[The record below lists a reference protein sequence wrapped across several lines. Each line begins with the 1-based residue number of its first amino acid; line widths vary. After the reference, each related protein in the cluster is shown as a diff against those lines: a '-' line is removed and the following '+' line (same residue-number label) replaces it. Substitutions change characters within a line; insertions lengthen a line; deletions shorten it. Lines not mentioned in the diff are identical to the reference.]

1 MSKDYR
7 FQSDE
12 WNAADEG
19 EFHSKKP
26 NTLRE
31 KSVKAMQK
39 RAMLRRNKQRRSHDE
54 IQHWSPSSLKKIIS
68 RYHLVAR
75 HCAFRLN

>member
-12 WNAADEG
+12 WNTADEG

-39 RAMLRRNKQRRSHDE
+39 RAMLRRNKQLRSHDE
-54 IQHWSPSSLKKIIS
+54 TQH
-68 RYHLVAR
+68 
-75 HCAFRLN
+75 